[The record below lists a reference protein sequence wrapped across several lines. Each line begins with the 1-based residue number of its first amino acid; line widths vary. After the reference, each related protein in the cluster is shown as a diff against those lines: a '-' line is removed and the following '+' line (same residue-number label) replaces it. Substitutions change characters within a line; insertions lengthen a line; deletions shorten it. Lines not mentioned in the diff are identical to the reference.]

1 MQEKLC
7 DNNVQELTK
16 KLLINRKHGCPQI
29 SKEQRKDANEYSEG
43 YKQFM
48 NSAKTEREV
57 VVYAVEK
64 IREAGFTSY
73 EPGKKYQPGDRV
85 YSVNR
90 GKAILLAVIGRN
102 GCRNGV
108 HIAASHID
116 SPRLDL
122 KPHPLFEKDGMSF
135 FKTHYYG
142 GIKKYQWTAIPLAMH
157 GRIFRKDGSCVDI
170 RIGEKA
176 GEPQFCVTDLLPHL
190 ADKQMEKSME
200 DGIDAEKLSIV
211 IGSWPISE
219 AGESDSD
226 CSMIKLNVM
235 RLLYETYGI
244 TEEDFVSADIEFVP
258 AFQTADV
265 GFDRSMIGGYAQD
278 DRVCAYPELTAIL
291 ATKIPEKTA
300 VAVLADREEIGSD
313 GNTGL
318 NSRFLS
324 DFIADLAQAE
334 GLELRHVLAK
344 SQCLSADVAAAYDPN
359 YSEVFEANNS
369 CYLNG
374 GIGVEKYTGGKGK
387 SRTSEATAEF
397 ISELRQLFER
407 NGVLWQMG
415 ENGKIDAGGSGT
427 VAKFIA
433 ALNVDVIDIGVPV
446 LSMHSPFELVSKLDL
461 LMTYRGI
468 CAFFQD

>member
-7 DNNVQELTK
+7 DNNIRELTE
-16 KLLINRKHGCPQI
+16 KLLINRRHGCQQI
-29 SKEQRKDANEYSEG
+29 PKEQRKEANEYSEG

-57 VVYAVEK
+57 VVYAVDQ
-64 IREAGFTSY
+64 IRKAGFTAC
-73 EPGKKYQPGDRV
+73 EPGKKYLPGDRV

-157 GRIFRKDGSCVDI
+157 GRIFRKDGSCVDV
-170 RIGEKA
+170 RVGEKA
-176 GEPQFCVTDLLPHL
+176 GETQFCVTDLLPHL
-190 ADKQMEKSME
+190 AGKQMEKSME
-200 DGIDAEKLSIV
+200 DGIDAEKLNIV
-211 IGSWPISE
+211 IGSWPVSG
-219 AGESDSD
+219 AGESAPD
-226 CSMIKLNVM
+226 CRMIKLNVM

-258 AFQTADV
+258 AFQTTDV

-291 ATKIPEKTA
+291 ATQTPEKTA
-300 VAVLADREEIGSD
+300 VAVLA
-313 GNTGL
+313 TG
-318 NSRFLS
+318 R
-324 DFIADLAQAE
+324 
-334 GLELRHVLAK
+334 R
-344 SQCLSADVAAAYDPN
+344 SA
-359 YSEVFEANNS
+359 
-369 CYLNG
+369 
-374 GIGVEKYTGGKGK
+374 
-387 SRTSEATAEF
+387 ATET
-397 ISELRQLFER
+397 Q
-407 NGVLWQMG
+407 G
-415 ENGKIDAGGSGT
+415 
-427 VAKFIA
+427 
-433 ALNVDVIDIGVPV
+433 
-446 LSMHSPFELVSKLDL
+446 
-461 LMTYRGI
+461 
-468 CAFFQD
+468 